1 VTVDFH
7 GPLEEQLFLALNAP
21 MGDLAARAAVFLSL
35 TSVGV
40 AFGLVLV
47 VAFRRLRPAR
57 WPRYAVAMISAYACS
72 DVVGSQ
78 LWKPLF
84 GRMRPCYALAP
95 ELVRQLVPAANSGAL
110 PSLHAANFFAL
121 ATVAWAADRRLGWVS
136 LVLAAT
142 VAWARVHGG
151 VHWPTDVLAGA
162 LWGAACGAAARWVFL
177 RGEASPTRRAPEIPP
192 EAPPAP
198 EAAPSRPGPP
208 VA

>member
-1 VTVDFH
+1 MTVDFH

-84 GRMRPCYALAP
+84 GRMRPCYALGP
-95 ELVRQLVPAANSGAL
+95 ELARQLVPAANAGSI
-110 PSLHAANFFAL
+110 PSLHTSNFFAL
-121 ATVAWAADRRLGWVS
+121 ATVAWAVDRRLGAAS
-136 LVLAAT
+136 LVVAAA
-142 VAWARVHGG
+142 VGWARIHGG

-162 LWGAACGAAARWVFL
+162 VWGAACGGLARLILL
-177 RGEASPTRRAPEIPP
+177 RGERP
-192 EAPPAP
+192 APPP
-198 EAAPSRPGPP
+198 AAPPTLPGPGAPP